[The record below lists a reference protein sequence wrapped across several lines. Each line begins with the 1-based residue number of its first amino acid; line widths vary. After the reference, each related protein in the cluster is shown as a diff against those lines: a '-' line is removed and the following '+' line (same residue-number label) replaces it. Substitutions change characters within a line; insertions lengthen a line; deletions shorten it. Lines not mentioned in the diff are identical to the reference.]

1 MLVIERAV
9 AVLAGTA
16 VPAVKVSK
24 LVFETPSEQLVV
36 VPPREQETELEKAS

>member
-1 MLVIERAV
+1 MIERVV

-16 VPAVKVSK
+16 VPVVNVSRF
-24 LVFETPSEQLVV
+24 VFETPSEQLVV